1 MTVETLNDLA
11 LRAGIRLERPDATGT
26 VTSVSPL
33 TKRALL
39 DALGS
44 EPKAPEAPLTGSCYI
59 PDYLQDATCWGITL
73 QLYEL
78 RSARNWGIGDFAD
91 LKTFCIM
98 AGRAGADFVGLNP
111 LHALFTS
118 EPDRCSPFAPSN
130 RLFLNPLY
138 IAPDLLEPDIA
149 SSDDESER
157 ESLRRDGMVDY
168 AAVGGLKMKALR
180 AIFLRRR
187 AADATELE
195 AFTAEGGLNLRRHAI
210 FEALS
215 SEMKRRGFGA
225 GWKSW
230 PLAYQDPEAGD
241 VAAFEAGAEAEI
253 AFHVWLQWIAR
264 RQLAEA
270 AEAGREAGLR
280 IGLYL
285 DLAVGEAPD
294 GSATW
299 SNLSDYLKSVTIGAP
314 PDVFST
320 QGQSW
325 GLAALSPRRLEAS
338 DDNAFSRLVDAAM
351 KIGGAIRI
359 DHAMALRQLFLIPEG
374 FDASDGAYVEYPIG
388 RLINRLA
395 AASQAQRTIVIG
407 EDLGVVP
414 DGFRETMEQAS
425 ILSYRI
431 LYFEQDTEGFIA
443 PQAYPPLSLA
453 CTSTHDLPT
462 LAGWWRGRDIDLR
475 ETFGLVDEVSS
486 IDHRTARQGERARLA
501 DAIGI
506 GSEPSL
512 DDLVVAAYRFMA
524 QTSSKLV
531 AVRLADLAG
540 EAEPTNLPGTSNSYP
555 NWQRK
560 LAPHLEELEHLALW
574 QSVAAL
580 MRSERPRRE

>member
-1 MTVETLNDLA
+1 MKVETLNEVA
-11 LRAGIRLERPDATGT
+11 IGAGIRLERPDATGAF
-26 VTSVSPL
+26 TSVSPL

-44 EPKAPEAPLTGSCYI
+44 GPKAPETPMTGSCYM
-59 PDYLQDATCWGITL
+59 PDYLHEAPCWGITL

-78 RSARNWGIGDFAD
+78 RSSRNWGIGDFAD

-111 LHALFTS
+111 LHALFS
-118 EPDRCSPFAPSN
+118 AEPERCSPFAPSN

-149 SSDDESER
+149 FGDDKSELA
-157 ESLRRDGMVDY
+157 SLRSAGMVDY
-168 AAVGGLKMKALR
+168 AAVGTNKMKALL

-187 AADATELE
+187 ATDATELE
-195 AFTAEGGLNLRRHAI
+195 AFAAEGGLDLRRHAI

-215 SEMKRRGFGA
+215 SEMKGHGFGA

-230 PLAYQDPEAGD
+230 PLAYQDPAADD
-241 VAAFEAGAEAEI
+241 VAAFESGADAEI
-253 AFHVWLQWIAR
+253 AFHIWLQWIAR

-299 SNLSDYLKSVTIGAP
+299 SNRSDYLKSVTIGAP

-320 QGQSW
+320 EGQSW

-338 DDNAFSRLVDAAM
+338 DDNAFSRLFDAAI
-351 KIGGAIRI
+351 KVSGAIRI
-359 DHAMALRQLFLIPEG
+359 DHAMALKQLFLIPEG
-374 FDASDGAYVEYPIG
+374 FEASDGAYVEYPIG

-395 AASQAQRTIVIG
+395 ADSQAQRTIVIG

-414 DGFRETMEQAS
+414 DGFREMMEKAS

-443 PQAYPPLSLA
+443 PQDYPPLSLA

-462 LAGWWRGRDIDLR
+462 LGGWWSGRDIDLR

-486 IDHRTARQGERARLA
+486 NDHRSARQSERARLA

-506 GSEPSL
+506 ESEPSL
-512 DDLVVAAYRFMA
+512 HHLVVAAYRFMA
-524 QTSSKLV
+524 QTASKLV
-531 AVRLADLAG
+531 AVRLADLA
-540 EAEPTNLPGTSNSYP
+540 EETEPTNLPGTSKSYP

-560 LAPHLEELEHLALW
+560 LTPRLEELEHLALW
-574 QSVAAL
+574 QIVTAV
-580 MRSERPRRE
+580 MRSERPRQ